1 MALIWNDEVTTCG
14 IHSWDLSWS
23 VSTLRLPKSLVI
35 QNMTAII
42 NLHGLAHMILGF
54 VVLILNP
61 TYPPQY

>member
-1 MALIWNDEVTTCG
+1 MALIWIDEVTTCN

-23 VSTLRLPKSLVI
+23 VRTLKLPKSLVI

-42 NLHGLAHMILGF
+42 NFHGLAHMIWGF

-61 TYPPQY
+61 AHPPQY